1 MKSSKDPARKWTDEE
16 LNKMR
21 YHIGQIYEDATE
33 EITAKWDAYMFRA
46 AKRLD
51 KLHDEYVNAA
61 DDEKEEALKKYQDA
75 LKNVTFR
82 DQYYKDMVLDTTRHI
97 CKANEIATAYMN
109 GEMPKIYRVN
119 YNQIDPAAM
128 IPGIRYD
135 LLDEGAVRHL
145 IKDGT
150 IPQKKM
156 DPEKDITWNTKQI
169 GSSVLQGIIQG
180 ESIKD
185 IAKRLMPIVDKNEAS
200 AIRNAR
206 TMTTCAENRGRLDRY
221 ADYESKGLIMAKVW
235 IATGDNRTRDW
246 HLSMDGQEVSKDEEF
261 TDGQGN
267 KLMYPGDPD
276 AEPQTTWNC
285 RCSMRSHIL
294 GVRGKDGEIT
304 PIPDMHES
312 GLHQEQIAAE
322 MEKRGLEPAA
332 VEEKEEKA
340 EPLKIKTREEAYEVA
355 RSMFSVIEDNVKRIN
370 EQLLCENIA
379 QLKKLNDKFGVLT
392 DKNIGYLTSK
402 AHGRAIAY
410 TGTAYNR
417 RAEDTRLGLAAKYYN
432 DPESLRELE
441 LRDRERKWSMPFK
454 DEYATVFSVTH
465 EYGHMLEAKI
475 SMGRTEWGSRIGPDY
490 VDNPSYEEKERARDI
505 RREIVAIA
513 KENNPDFSLLDNLSR
528 YGQTNDFEFF
538 AEVFANSQCGAPN
551 ELGNAMLKWL
561 EKEGY

>member
-51 KLHDEYVNAA
+51 KLHDEYVNASA
-61 DDEKEEALKKYQDA
+61 DEKEDALKKYQDA

-82 DQYYKDMVLDTTRHI
+82 DRYYKDMVLDTTRHI

-119 YNQIDPAAM
+119 YNQIDPAAV
-128 IPGIRYD
+128 IPGIKYD
-135 LLDEGAVRHL
+135 MLDENAVRHL

-294 GVRGKDGEIT
+294 GVRGKDGEVT

-312 GLHQEQIAAE
+312 GLHQEQIEAE
-322 MEKRGLEPAA
+322 REKRGMEQPAA
-332 VEEKEEKA
+332 EEKKEEKEPAEEKKGIEFTPA
-340 EPLKIKTREEAYEVA
+340 NTIEEAKEYLKEVLGLSSSDFDVVNIDYANMLNETITDYYNTFGNLHDLGVLDEIRIVPKLASVAGYQPAMDSVLLKKRDVSSKNAVKKSLKEAKEQREFGWWATGTEKTILSHELGHAVHHAFVPDALYDPKKSQLEKLFEETKANLGVTKWQGCNEDMDKIKECGEVLSYYGLRNVNEFVAESVCEYMTSDNPREVA
-355 RSMFSVIEDNVKRIN
+355 VK
-370 EQLLCENIA
+370 
-379 QLKKLNDKFGVLT
+379 V
-392 DKNIGYLTSK
+392 Y
-402 AHGRAIAY
+402 
-410 TGTAYNR
+410 
-417 RAEDTRLGLAAKYYN
+417 
-432 DPESLRELE
+432 
-441 LRDRERKWSMPFK
+441 
-454 DEYATVFSVTH
+454 
-465 EYGHMLEAKI
+465 KI
-475 SMGRTEWGSRIGPDY
+475 LMGE
-490 VDNPSYEEKERARDI
+490 
-505 RREIVAIA
+505 
-513 KENNPDFSLLDNLSR
+513 
-528 YGQTNDFEFF
+528 
-538 AEVFANSQCGAPN
+538 
-551 ELGNAMLKWL
+551 
-561 EKEGY
+561 

>member
-16 LNKMR
+16 LKEMR

-51 KLHDEYVNAA
+51 KLHNEYVTAA
-61 DDEKEEALKKYQDA
+61 DDEKEDALKKYQDA

-82 DQYYKDMVLDTTRHI
+82 DKYYKDMVLDTTRHI
-97 CKANEIATAYMN
+97 CKVNEIATAYMN

-128 IPGIRYD
+128 IPGIKYD
-135 LLDEGAVRHL
+135 MLDENAVRHL

-206 TMTTCAENRGRLDRY
+206 TMTTCAENRGRMDRY
-221 ADYESKGLIMAKVW
+221 DDYESKGLVMAKVW

-294 GVRGKDGEIT
+294 GVRGKDGEVT

-340 EPLKIKTREEAYEVA
+340 PAEEKKGIEFTPANTIEEAKKYLEDVLGLSSSDFDVVNIDYANMLNETITDYYNTFGNLHDLGVLDEIRIVPKLASVAGYQPAMDSVLLKKRDVSSKNAVKKSLKEAKEQREFGWWATGTEKTILSHELGHAVHHAFVPDALYDPKKSQLEKLFEETKANLGVTKWQGCNEDMDKIKECGEVLSYYGLRNVNEFVAESVCEYMTSDSPREVA
-355 RSMFSVIEDNVKRIN
+355 VK
-370 EQLLCENIA
+370 
-379 QLKKLNDKFGVLT
+379 V
-392 DKNIGYLTSK
+392 Y
-402 AHGRAIAY
+402 
-410 TGTAYNR
+410 
-417 RAEDTRLGLAAKYYN
+417 
-432 DPESLRELE
+432 
-441 LRDRERKWSMPFK
+441 
-454 DEYATVFSVTH
+454 
-465 EYGHMLEAKI
+465 KI
-475 SMGRTEWGSRIGPDY
+475 LMGE
-490 VDNPSYEEKERARDI
+490 
-505 RREIVAIA
+505 
-513 KENNPDFSLLDNLSR
+513 
-528 YGQTNDFEFF
+528 
-538 AEVFANSQCGAPN
+538 
-551 ELGNAMLKWL
+551 
-561 EKEGY
+561 

>member
-1 MKSSKDPARKWTDEE
+1 
-16 LNKMR
+16 
-21 YHIGQIYEDATE
+21 
-33 EITAKWDAYMFRA
+33 
-46 AKRLD
+46 
-51 KLHDEYVNAA
+51 
-61 DDEKEEALKKYQDA
+61 
-75 LKNVTFR
+75 
-82 DQYYKDMVLDTTRHI
+82 MVLDTTRHI
-97 CKANEIATAYMN
+97 CKTNKIATAYMN

-119 YNQIDPAAM
+119 YNQIDPAAV
-128 IPGIRYD
+128 IPGIKYD
-135 LLDEGAVRHL
+135 MLDENAVRHL

-169 GSSVLQGIIQG
+169 GSTVLQGIIQG

-221 ADYESKGLIMAKVW
+221 ADYESKGLVMAKVW

-312 GLHQEQIAAE
+312 GLHQEQVAAE

-332 VEEKEEKA
+332 VSEEKEEQPK
-340 EPLKIKTREEAYEVA
+340 EFPEIKTRAEAMEVA
-355 RSMFSVIEDNVKRIN
+355 KSMFASLEKNLSKID
-370 EQLLCENIA
+370 EQLFCENIT
-379 QLKKLNDKFGVLT
+379 QLKRLNDKFGVLT
-392 DKNIGYLTSK
+392 ENNKGYFTSSPS
-402 AHGRAIAY
+402 GRAIAWTSTDFSRRRGENTCLSLVSRHY
-410 TGTAYNR
+410 TNR
-417 RAEDTRLGLAAKYYN
+417 ETFIENENRATDSFY
-432 DPESLRELE
+432 
-441 LRDRERKWSMPFK
+441 SMPAK
-454 DEYATVFSVTH
+454 KENIPIYAITH
-465 EYGHMLEAKI
+465 EYGHMLESVI
-475 SMGRTEWGSRIGPDY
+475 SQGRVDY
-490 VDNPSYEEKERARDI
+490 NAFKERINNYNPALQRKEWVKLEKQKAKDI
-505 RREIVAIA
+505 YNEILDIA
-513 KENNPDFSLLDNLSR
+513 KADNPDFSLKDNLSQ
-528 YGQTNDFEFF
+528 YGHTNHFEFF

-551 ELGNAMLKWL
+551 ELGKAMLKWL

>member
-1 MKSSKDPARKWTDEE
+1 MKSSKDPARKWTDKE
-16 LNKMR
+16 LAEMR

-33 EITAKWDAYMFRA
+33 EITTKWDAYMFRA

-51 KLHDEYVNAA
+51 KLHDEYVTAA

-82 DQYYKDMVLDTTRHI
+82 DKYYKDMVLDTTRHI

-119 YNQIDPAAM
+119 YDQIDPAAM
-128 IPGIRYD
+128 IPGIKYD
-135 LLDEGAVRHL
+135 MLDENAVRHL

-185 IAKRLMPIVDKNEAS
+185 IAKRLMPIVDRNEAS

-221 ADYESKGLIMAKVW
+221 ADYESKGLVMAKVW

-312 GLHQEQIAAE
+312 GLHQEQVEAE
-322 MEKRGLEPAA
+322 REKRGMEEP
-332 VEEKEEKA
+332 EKQ
-340 EPLKIKTREEAYEVA
+340 
-355 RSMFSVIEDNVKRIN
+355 DNVPRNKNGEEVIFNLSERYGKSI
-370 EQLLCENIA
+370 EI
-379 QLKKLNDKFGVLT
+379 LKDLIMEYNTRLKEVTSGAKMAAGDVDSFLGQTMRLNSTKPSNAVHEFAHSLATT
-392 DKNIGYLTSK
+392 DAEKYGLSHDAEFWKEIRKVNREYKK
-402 AHGRAIAY
+402 AVYEDYNKTI
-410 TGTAYNR
+410 TAYANSNDIDEFM
-417 RAEDTRLGLAAKYYN
+417 AEAFAQAKCV
-432 DPESLRELE
+432 E
-441 LRDRERKWSMPFK
+441 
-454 DEYATVFSVTH
+454 
-465 EYGHMLEAKI
+465 
-475 SMGRTEWGSRIGPDY
+475 MGIPLPDY
-490 VDNPSYEEKERARDI
+490 YGDNYTYAFKVL
-505 RREIVAIA
+505 EIID
-513 KENNPDFSLLDNLSR
+513 KYFKKR
-528 YGQTNDFEFF
+528 
-538 AEVFANSQCGAPN
+538 
-551 ELGNAMLKWL
+551 
-561 EKEGY
+561 